1 MTKLKKLILATALGA
16 AGMGF
21 GSAQAANTSGT
32 FTVNITLT
40 SVCTLSAIA
49 NVAFAYTSFQ
59 VGAQPATGGGFT
71 VTCTNTLPYTFGLQL
86 GNGAASPP
94 GTATLGPI
102 TDNSGVNLAY
112 SLGLSAAGGTGSG
125 AAQAFNVTGTMA
137 GGQGGTCGIGS
148 CNNAASTNNIQTL
161 IVNY

>member
-32 FTVNITLT
+32 FTVIITVT

-59 VGAQPATGGGFT
+59 VGAQPATGGNFT
-71 VTCTNTLPYTFGLQL
+71 VTCTSTLPYTFGLQA
-86 GNGAASPP
+86 GNGAAVPP

-112 SLGLSAAGGTGSG
+112 SLGLAAAGCT
-125 AAQAFNVTGTMA
+125 ADRAPQAFNVTGTMA
-137 GGQGGTCGIGS
+137 GGQGGTRGTGS
-148 CNNAASTNNIQTL
+148 GHNLLPEQHN
-161 IVNY
+161 